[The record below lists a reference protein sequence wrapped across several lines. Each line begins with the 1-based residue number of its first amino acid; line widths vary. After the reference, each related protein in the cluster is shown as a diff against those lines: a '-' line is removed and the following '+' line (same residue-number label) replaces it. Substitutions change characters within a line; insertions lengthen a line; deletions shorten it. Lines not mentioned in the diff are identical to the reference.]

1 MNLAL
6 NPTIENHPRRTFTVE
21 DIRLMIE
28 AGVLRED
35 ERIELVEGEL
45 IMMSAKKVAHEL
57 IKSELLVAL
66 ARAVPNDMYV
76 GVEST
81 VQLADDILLEPDI
94 VVISRDVY
102 KADPKSFARP
112 RAQDLLVVIEIAV
125 SSLVYDRGVK
135 ARLYAQHGIREFWV
149 IDANERVTW
158 IHTLPDA
165 DGWSSI
171 VKRGADELLTLP
183 ALPGFSIR
191 LADI

>member
-6 NPTIENHPRRTFTVE
+6 NPTIENPSRRTFTVE

-57 IKSELLVAL
+57 IKSELLGAL

-125 SSLVYDRGVK
+125 SSLVYDRGIK

-171 VKRGADELLTLP
+171 VKRGSDELLTLP